1 MKALFYISILLTG
14 VLNAN
19 AQNLPIDNCICT
31 AYGISDVYINKEGDI
46 EVSDFNSDYKIFS
59 TTTGVLLGRTKKT
72 KGKAETP
79 QTETFAYS
87 ISSNST
93 KKGTTYKAIAQQSKD
108 GNIINNTEK
117 ELFAKGDKFYLFEYR
132 NNASGMAF
140 VTTKHNLFFI
150 SPYRIDTLTNGK
162 SSTTEFFKNIGS
174 GFHPDH
180 ISPSS
185 YALYKKDVGAVLTK
199 TGVLINAKGGIIG
212 DNYPKPRIDG
222 TYQQKYYKFWPNKPF
237 LTYEATNQNIVTLN
251 YETGEIVRIIT
262 VPQETLRLF
271 RDLQK
276 IPPTFNIINDRQFL
290 IFASQYS
297 PNSYVWYYNNGQI
310 TPLCDAASKDE
321 YADAK
326 KRSDAFYE
334 WQRKDQEAQ
343 RQAKEKADAQW
354 YKDNTVTKQ
363 QCTACGGKGGTSVEN
378 ANSASGVGYRSVYE
392 TDGFGNKKY
401 VTSNYGKTFYPC
413 KRCNGTGQQT
423 VKKN

>member
-1 MKALFYISILLTG
+1 
-14 VLNAN
+14 
-19 AQNLPIDNCICT
+19 
-31 AYGISDVYINKEGDI
+31 
-46 EVSDFNSDYKIFS
+46 
-59 TTTGVLLGRTKKT
+59 
-72 KGKAETP
+72 
-79 QTETFAYS
+79 
-87 ISSNST
+87 
-93 KKGTTYKAIAQQSKD
+93 
-108 GNIINNTEK
+108 
-117 ELFAKGDKFYLFEYR
+117 
-132 NNASGMAF
+132 MAF
-140 VTTKHNLFFI
+140 VKTKHNLFFI

-180 ISPSS
+180 ISHSS

-222 TYQQKYYKFWPNKPF
+222 TYQQKYYKFWPDKPF

-271 RDLQK
+271 KDLQK
-276 IPPTFNIINDRQFL
+276 SSPTFNIINDTQFL

-326 KRSDAFYE
+326 KKKRCFLRMAKKRPRSTKTS
-334 WQRKDQEAQ
+334 QRKS
-343 RQAKEKADAQW
+343 R
-354 YKDNTVTKQ
+354 
-363 QCTACGGKGGTSVEN
+363 CSV
-378 ANSASGVGYRSVYE
+378 V
-392 TDGFGNKKY
+392 
-401 VTSNYGKTFYPC
+401 
-413 KRCNGTGQQT
+413 
-423 VKKN
+423 